1 MKATSERDGGSVGRR
16 DIAHSSFSSV
26 GRGRKGEREGW
37 AGHTTPRHAA
47 FLLISLSLTSLT
59 LFLRRKR
66 FIKNRKKKSG
76 EREKRERKGDKRGL
90 EGCEALGRARYK
102 VRGGK
107 RNGAD

>member
-26 GRGRKGEREGW
+26 GRGREKGRDGPSTPH
-37 AGHTTPRHAA
+37 HTTPRRLFAH
-47 FLLISLSLTSLT
+47 LSLSQVSLCFCGESVSSRT
-59 LFLRRKR
+59 AKR
-66 FIKNRKKKSG
+66 NQG
-76 EREKRERKGDKRGL
+76 REKRERKGDKRGL